1 MSYVNPIMKHFFK
14 EKPLLSIRDKKNIG
28 AMFFESNYELTKML
42 DMDIAKYGYQ
52 IKITKLHFLDALQN
66 TA

>member
-28 AMFFESNYELTKML
+28 AMFFESNYELTKIL
-42 DMDIAKYGYQ
+42 DMDIAKHGYQ
-52 IKITKLHFLDALQN
+52 IKN
-66 TA
+66 N